1 MRSLPVRGPN
11 RPSRHQPK
19 LGQNFLIST
28 TAARALVEALG
39 DLSQATVLEIGPGKG
54 ILTTLLAARAQH
66 VIAVELDAALAASLQ
81 LTGDR
86 KVEVLCRDILT
97 VDLGQ
102 LAAQREGLLQVI
114 GNLPYYISSP
124 ILMHLFAHSASIE
137 RAVLMVQRE
146 VAERIVAPPGSS
158 DYGLLSAITQ
168 MYAEVESLFTL
179 PPEAFDPAPK
189 VYSTVIRLTMR
200 SRFAEL
206 GVEPASFLH
215 FLRQI
220 FAQKRKTL
228 ANNLRAAGYL
238 PGSVDQAFRGCGI
251 DAPVRAEALPLEA
264 MACLLQALKTPPS
277 IVS

>member
-1 MRSLPVRGPN
+1 MRSLPVRGPG
-11 RPSRHQPK
+11 RPSRHKPK

-28 TAARALVEALG
+28 TAPRALVEALG

-54 ILTTLLAARAQH
+54 ILTSLLAVRAQH
-66 VIAVELDAALAASLQ
+66 VIAVELDPALAAALQ
-81 LTGDR
+81 FTGDS

-97 VDLGQ
+97 LDLSQ
-102 LAAQREGLLQVI
+102 LAAQRGVQLQVI

-124 ILMHLFAHSASIE
+124 ILMRLFAHSAVID

-158 DYGLLSAITQ
+158 DYGFLSAVTQ
-168 MYAEVESLFTL
+168 MYAGVESLFTL

-189 VYSTVIRLTMR
+189 VHSTVFRLTMH

-206 GVEPASFLH
+206 GVEPGGFLH
-215 FLRQI
+215 FLRQV

-228 ANNLRAAGYL
+228 ANNLRAAGYA
-238 PGSVDQAFRGCGI
+238 PDAVDQAFQQCAV
-251 DAPVRAEALPLEA
+251 DAQVRAEALPLEA
-264 MACLLQALKTPPS
+264 MACLQQVLKTPPS
-277 IVS
+277 TPS